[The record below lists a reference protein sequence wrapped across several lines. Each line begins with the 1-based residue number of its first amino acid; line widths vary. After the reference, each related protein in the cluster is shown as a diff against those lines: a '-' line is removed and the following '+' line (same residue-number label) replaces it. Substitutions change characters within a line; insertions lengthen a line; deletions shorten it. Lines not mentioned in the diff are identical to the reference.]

1 MSLVFNRFSLG
12 MLLSA
17 EQLQDFLHHD
27 MYRDDESYR
36 NLKQAMSRL
45 RSLRWDEED
54 DEPRL
59 VALEARA
66 FRLLAECWR
75 LP

>member
-1 MSLVFNRFSLG
+1 MSLVFNRFSFG
-12 MLLSA
+12 MRLSA
-17 EQLQDFLHHD
+17 EQMRGFLHHD

-36 NLKQAMSRL
+36 NLKNAMSRL
-45 RSLRWDEED
+45 RSLRWDEEE

-59 VALEARA
+59 AALEARA
-66 FRLLAECWR
+66 FRLLGSLWR